1 MAIATKAQRAIIKAE
16 AESRDCRY
24 RITQDGEVH
33 FHGQMPNSIE
43 SGWWIF
49 EPSVQEALDS
59 IAGYPLEE
67 DAA

>member
-24 RITQDGEVH
+24 RITQDGMVH
-33 FHGQMPNSIE
+33 FYGRFPNSIE

-49 EPSVQEALDS
+49 ETSVQEALGR
-59 IAGYPLEE
+59 IEGYPLEE
-67 DAA
+67 DAE